1 MVYKSEHRSRNED
14 EEYSDYDE
22 PRTEFKSETAKKL
35 GALEY
40 DEREKLTVDDAFA
53 IYLND
58 VSKMVNKNFY
68 KKVLRFIF
76 LYRDCL
82 NEWGWM
88 KRRDNYMKAE
98 MTNDDELVE
107 RLKAE
112 EEEKQGVSPKKEQR
126 QVSEQQ

>member
-1 MVYKSEHRSRNED
+1 M
-14 EEYSDYDE
+14 DYD
-22 PRTEFKSETAKKL
+22 
-35 GALEY
+35 
-40 DEREKLTVDDAFA
+40 DREKLTMDDVFT

-68 KKVLRFIF
+68 KKTLRFIF

-88 KRRDNYMKAE
+88 KRRDNYVKAD
-98 MTNDDELVE
+98 MHDADELVE

-112 EEEKQGVSPKKEQR
+112 EEERHGSSPKKECKK
-126 QVSEQQ
+126 EQ